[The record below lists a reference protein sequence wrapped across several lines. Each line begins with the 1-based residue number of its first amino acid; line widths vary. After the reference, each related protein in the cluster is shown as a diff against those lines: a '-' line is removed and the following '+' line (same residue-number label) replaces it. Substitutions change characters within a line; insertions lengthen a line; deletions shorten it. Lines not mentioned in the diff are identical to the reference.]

1 MRPSEYPEEDVI
13 EAGKKLD
20 ASGRR
25 VTGFAIRKELG
36 GGNATR
42 LKNVWD
48 AYRQSQE
55 VVEAEPVQELPVEVQ
70 DALEKVTGDFVE
82 QFRQLVASLNAK
94 AVKTAERR
102 VSEVIST
109 AKKEQDK
116 AEAELADA
124 EVAVEEI
131 ENQLSDLQAR
141 LDAAETK
148 NAELSKQLSECE
160 KLRAVGQ
167 EKIESLS
174 EQLHQKD
181 ETLAAFQSQMAQA
194 KEHHQETK
202 SQLDKLQS
210 ELIRIASGGKPKT
223 K

>member
-13 EAGKKLD
+13 EAGKKLE
-20 ASGRR
+20 AGGRR

-70 DALEKVTGDFVE
+70 DALEKVTGEFIE
-82 QFRQLVASLNAK
+82 QFKNLVTSLNAK

-102 VSEVIST
+102 VSEVINT

-124 EVAVEEI
+124 EIAVEEI
-131 ENQLSDLQAR
+131 EGQLSDLESKLIA
-141 LDAAETK
+141 LESK
-148 NAELSKQLSECE
+148 NNDLAKQLSESE
-160 KLRAVGQ
+160 KLRAVEL
-167 EKIESLS
+167 EKLESLNH
-174 EQLHQKD
+174 QLKQKD
-181 ETLAAFQSQMAQA
+181 ETLAAFQSQMEQS
-194 KEHHQETK
+194 KEHHKETK
-202 SQLDKLQS
+202 SQLDKLQN
-210 ELIRIASGGKPKT
+210 ELIKLASGDKT
-223 K
+223 KSK

>member
-13 EAGKKLD
+13 EAGKKLE
-20 ASGRR
+20 AGGRR

-70 DALEKVTGDFVE
+70 DALEKVTGEFVE
-82 QFRQLVASLNAK
+82 QFKHLVTSLNAK

-102 VSEVIST
+102 VSEVINT

-124 EVAVEEI
+124 EIAVEEI
-131 ENQLSDLQAR
+131 EGQLSDLESKLTA
-141 LDAAETK
+141 LESK
-148 NAELSKQLSECE
+148 NNDLAKQLSESE
-160 KLRAVGQ
+160 KLRAVEL
-167 EKIESLS
+167 EKLESLS
-174 EQLHQKD
+174 RQLKQKD
-181 ETLAAFQSQMAQA
+181 ETLAAFQSQMEQS

-202 SQLDKLQS
+202 SQLDKLQN
-210 ELIRIASGGKPKT
+210 ELIRLASGDKPKS